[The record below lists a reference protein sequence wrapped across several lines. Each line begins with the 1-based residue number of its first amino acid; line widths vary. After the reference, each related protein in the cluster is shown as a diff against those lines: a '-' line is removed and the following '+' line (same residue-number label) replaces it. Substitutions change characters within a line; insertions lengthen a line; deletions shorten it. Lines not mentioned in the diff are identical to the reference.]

1 MDNLINRARRLII
14 FMSEADSAA
23 MLMDTG
29 VDAGDAFL
37 AVKAAVVLER
47 G

>member
-1 MDNLINRARRLII
+1 MDKLIQRARALII
-14 FMSEADSAA
+14 FMSEEDAAA

-37 AVKAAVVLER
+37 AVKAAVILER
-47 G
+47 S